1 MKKATRWLALLVLLS
16 GCDSPLPGKPDPAD
30 KFVAPSKVLDFPTLY
45 AKNCAGCHGKDGKL
59 GPAPP
64 LNDAV
69 FLAIAPE
76 DELAMVIA
84 GGRKGTEMP
93 AFAKEQGGTLT
104 AEQVQALAVGLR
116 KQWGDAA
123 VQKKTWPPYVV
134 PCEKGDADHGKAVFA
149 RVCAACHGQEGHGK
163 DRHGPINDP
172 AFLTLAS
179 EQVLRR
185 FVITGR
191 ADLGMPNCAEHE
203 GGALTAPEVNDLVA
217 LLMSWK
223 EKGTAKK

>member
-1 MKKATRWLALLVLLS
+1 MINKTRWLLLLVLLS
-16 GCDSPLPGKPDPAD
+16 GCELPGKPKAED
-30 KFVAPSKVLDFPTLY
+30 KFVAPTKILDFTTLY
-45 AKNCAGCHGKDGKL
+45 AKNCAGCHGKAGKM

-69 FLAIAPE
+69 FLAIVPE
-76 DELAMVIA
+76 KELVKVIA

-93 AFAKEQGGTLT
+93 AFALENGGTLST
-104 AEQVQALAVGLR
+104 KQVHALAAGLR
-116 KQWGDAA
+116 EKWGDAS
-123 VQKKTWPPYVV
+123 VEKKKWPDYLLPS
-134 PCEKGDADHGKAVFA
+134 EKGDVNRGKAVFA
-149 RVCAACHGQEGHGK
+149 RVCATCHGDDGYGK
-163 DRHGPINDP
+163 HHVVNDP

-191 ADLGMPNCAEHE
+191 GDLGMPNCADHE
-203 GGALTAPEVNDLVA
+203 GGALAAGEINDLVA

-223 EKGTAKK
+223 QKGAAKK

>member
-1 MKKATRWLALLVLLS
+1 MKNAMRWMALLVLLS
-16 GCDSPLPGKPDPAD
+16 GCDLPGKPDPAN
-30 KFVAPSKVLDFPTLY
+30 KFVAPTKVVDFPTLY
-45 AKNCAGCHGKDGKL
+45 TKNCAGCHGKDGKM

-76 DELAMVIA
+76 KELAKVIA

-93 AFAKEQGGTLT
+93 AFALEKGGTLT
-104 AEQVQALAVGLR
+104 AEQVQALAAGLR
-116 KQWGDAA
+116 EKWGDTA
-123 VQKKTWPPYVV
+123 VEKKTWPAYLGPA
-134 PCEKGDADHGKAVFA
+134 ESGDVDHGQAVFA
-149 RVCAACHGQEGHGK
+149 RVCATCHGQEGHGNAK
-163 DRHGPINDP
+163 HGAINDP

-191 ADLGMPNCAEHE
+191 SDLGMPNCAEHE

-223 EKGTAKK
+223 QKGTAKK

>member
-1 MKKATRWLALLVLLS
+1 MKSTTRWMVLLVLLS
-16 GCDSPLPGKPDPAD
+16 GCDLPGKPDPAN
-30 KFVAPSKVLDFPTLY
+30 KFVDPSKVLDFTTLY
-45 AKNCAGCHGKDGKL
+45 AKNCAGCHGKHGKL

-76 DELAMVIA
+76 SELAKVIA

-104 AEQVQALAVGLR
+104 AQQVQALAVGLR
-116 KQWGDAA
+116 KKWGDPA
-123 VQKKTWPPYVV
+123 VEKKSWPAYLV
-134 PCEKGDADHGKAVFA
+134 PAEKGDVDRGTEIFA
-149 RVCAACHGQEGHGK
+149 RVCATCHGPEGHGK
-163 DRHGPINDP
+163 EKRGPINDP
-172 AFLTLAS
+172 AFLALAS

-191 ADLGMPNCAEHE
+191 NDLGMPNCAEHE
-203 GGALTAPEVNDLVA
+203 GGALTASEVNDLVA

-223 EKGTAKK
+223 QQGTGKK